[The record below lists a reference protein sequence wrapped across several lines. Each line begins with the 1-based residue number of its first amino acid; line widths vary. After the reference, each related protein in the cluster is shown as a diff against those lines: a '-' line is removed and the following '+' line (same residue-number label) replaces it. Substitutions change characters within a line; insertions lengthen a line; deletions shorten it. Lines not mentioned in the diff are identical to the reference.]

1 MSKQNQIYF
10 HKRKH
15 QEALKAVE
23 VEKNRLIAEKGEAVI
38 GPENPVFAKLVI
50 QEIHAEQRLQKSY
63 K

>member
-1 MSKQNQIYF
+1 MSKQNQINF

-38 GPENPVFAKLVI
+38 GPDNPVFARLVI
-50 QEIHAEQRLQKSY
+50 QEINCEQRLINSY